1 MRRAL
6 LVGIFVGLATV
17 VGAVQLAGAGVV
29 ERIPITDSIRA
40 GRDLP
45 PGLVIELSS
54 PDEYNR
60 ATFAGSEGSWS
71 GPRYQARNDP
81 AVSGPTKIDW
91 RASFDDFA
99 TSQPEVI
106 VARHVRQPSWRRD
119 QRGGISITRVVG
131 KRVIGTILA
140 EYSLLNP
147 GGNDARFEAV
157 LAFPLAQNLHAV
169 VHMDLVEPG
178 SDDFVVKGS
187 ISASTWHRGQVLL
200 ALSRIRLRGN
210 LAPKI
215 VAARAVNKGRSVRG
229 KVVDRFLAPVVGAP
243 IALERKQGGS
253 WVRVA
258 RAKTSDRGF
267 YTLSPGRRGAYRVT
281 VNMAGFKAE
290 SRALLAGR
298 GRR

>member
-6 LVGIFVGLATV
+6 LVGIFSGLAAV

-29 ERIPITDSIRA
+29 ERIPITDSIRT

-45 PGLVIELSS
+45 PGLVIELPS
-54 PDEYNR
+54 PDEYTR
-60 ATFAGSEGSWS
+60 ATFAGSEGSWT

-81 AVSGPTKIDW
+81 AVGGATKIDW
-91 RASFDDFA
+91 HLSFD
-99 TSQPEVI
+99 TTTTTNTEQI
-106 VARHVRQPSWRRD
+106 VVRNLRQPTWRRD
-119 QRGGISITRVVG
+119 QRGGLSITRVVG
-131 KRVIGTILA
+131 TRVIGTILA
-140 EYSLLNP
+140 EYYLLNP
-147 GGNDARFEAV
+147 GGNDARFEGV
-157 LAFPLAQNLHAV
+157 LAFPLDQNLHAV
-169 VHMDLVEPG
+169 VHLDLVEPE
-178 SDDFVVKGS
+178 SEDFVVKGS
-187 ISASTWHRGQVLL
+187 ISASTWHRGQALL

-215 VAARAVNKGRSVRG
+215 VAARVVDRGRSVRG
-229 KVVDRFLAPVVGAP
+229 KVVDRFLSPVVGAP
-243 IALERKQGGS
+243 IALERQQGGR

-258 RAKTSDRGF
+258 RGKTSNRGF
-267 YTLSPGRRGAYRVT
+267 YTLRPGRRGAYRVT

>member
-6 LVGIFVGLATV
+6 LVGIFSGLAAV
-17 VGAVQLAGAGVV
+17 AGAVQLAGAGVV
-29 ERIPITDSIRA
+29 ERIPITDSIRT

-45 PGLVIELSS
+45 PGLVIELAS
-54 PDEYNR
+54 PVEYNR
-60 ATFAGSEGSWS
+60 GTFTGSEGSWI
-71 GPRYQARNDP
+71 GPRYQARSDP
-81 AVSGPTKIDW
+81 AVGGATKIDL
-91 RASFDDFA
+91 RVSFDDFA

-106 VARHVRQPSWRRD
+106 VARHVRQPTWRRD

-140 EYSLLNP
+140 EYTLLNP

-169 VHMDLVEPG
+169 VHLDLAEPD

-187 ISASTWHRGQVLL
+187 ISASTWHRGQALL

-215 VAARAVNKGRSVRG
+215 VAARTANGGRSVRG

-243 IALERKQGGS
+243 IALERKRGGS

-267 YTLSPGRRGAYRVT
+267 YTLRPGRRGAYRVT

>member
-1 MRRAL
+1 M
-6 LVGIFVGLATV
+6 
-17 VGAVQLAGAGVV
+17 
-29 ERIPITDSIRA
+29 
-40 GRDLP
+40 
-45 PGLVIELSS
+45 IELAS

-60 ATFAGSEGSWS
+60 GTFTGSEGSWT
-71 GPRYQARNDP
+71 GPVYQAKSDP
-81 AVSGPTKIDW
+81 AVGGPTKIDW
-91 RASFDDFA
+91 RVSFDDFA

-140 EYSLLNP
+140 EYTLLNP

-157 LAFPLAQNLHAV
+157 LAFPLEQNLHAV
-169 VHMDLVEPG
+169 VHLDLIEPG
-178 SDDFVVKGS
+178 SDDFWVKQS
-187 ISASTWHRGQVLL
+187 ISASTWHRGQALL

-215 VAARAVNKGRSVRG
+215 VAARTVDRGRSVRG

-253 WVRVA
+253 WARVA

-267 YTLSPGRRGAYRVT
+267 YTLKPGRRGAYRVT

>member
-6 LVGIFVGLATV
+6 IVGIFAGLAAV
-17 VGAVQLAGAGVV
+17 VGAIQLASAGVV
-29 ERIPITDSIRA
+29 ERIPVTDSIRA

-45 PGLVIELSS
+45 PGLVIELAS
-54 PDEYNR
+54 PEEYNR
-60 ATFAGSEGSWS
+60 ATFTGSEGSWI

-81 AVSGPTKIDW
+81 AAGGPTRIDW
-91 RASFDDFA
+91 RFSFDDFA
-99 TSQPEVI
+99 TSQPEVV
-106 VARHVRQPSWRRD
+106 VARHVRQPGWRRD

-140 EYSLLNP
+140 EYTLLNP

-169 VHMDLVEPG
+169 VHMDLAEPA

-187 ISASTWHRGQVLL
+187 ISASTWHRGQALL

-215 VAARAVNKGRSVRG
+215 VAARSVDRGRSVRG

-243 IALERKQGGS
+243 IALERKQGGR
-253 WVRVA
+253 WVRVT

>member
-6 LVGIFVGLATV
+6 LVGIFAGLAAV

-29 ERIPITDSIRA
+29 ERIRITDSIRT

-54 PDEYNR
+54 PDEYTR
-60 ATFAGSEGSWS
+60 GAFAGSEGSWI
-71 GPRYQARNDP
+71 GPRYQARSDP
-81 AVSGPTKIDW
+81 AVGGATRIDW
-91 RASFDDFA
+91 RLSFDDFV
-99 TSQPEVI
+99 TTRPEQI
-106 VARHVRQPSWRRD
+106 VARHVRQPTWRRD

-140 EYSLLNP
+140 EYTLLNP

-157 LAFPLAQNLHAV
+157 LAFQLEQNLHAV
-169 VHMDLVEPG
+169 VHLDLLEPE
-178 SDDFVVKGS
+178 SDNFIVKQLV
-187 ISASTWHRGQVLL
+187 SASAWNRGQALL

-215 VAARAVNKGRSVRG
+215 VSTRSVDRGRSLRG

-243 IALERKQGGS
+243 IALERQLGGR
-253 WVRVA
+253 WVRIA
-258 RAKTSDRGF
+258 RGKTSDRGF
-267 YTLSPGRRGAYRVT
+267 YTLKPGRRGAYRVT
-281 VNMAGFKAE
+281 VNMAGYKAE
-290 SRALLAGR
+290 SRPVLAGR
-298 GRR
+298 RRR

>member
-6 LVGIFVGLATV
+6 LVGIFAGLAAV
-17 VGAVQLAGAGVV
+17 VGAVQLARAEVV
-29 ERIPITDSIRA
+29 ERIPITDSIRT
-40 GRDLP
+40 GRGLP
-45 PGLVIELSS
+45 PGLVIELQS
-54 PDEYNR
+54 PAEYNR
-60 ATFAGSEGSWS
+60 GTFAGSEGSWT

-81 AVSGPTKIDW
+81 AVGGPTKIDW
-91 RASFDDFA
+91 RVSFDDFV
-99 TSQPEVI
+99 TTRPEQV
-106 VARHVRQPSWRRD
+106 VARHVRQSSWRRD

-157 LAFPLAQNLHAV
+157 LAFQLEQNLHAV
-169 VHMDLVEPG
+169 VHLDLVEPE
-178 SDDFVVKGS
+178 SDDYVVKQS
-187 ISASTWHRGQVLL
+187 ISASTWHRGQALL

-215 VAARAVNKGRSVRG
+215 VAARAVDRGRSVRG

-243 IALERKQGGS
+243 IALERQQGGR

-267 YTLSPGRRGAYRVT
+267 YTLRPGRRGAYRVT

>member
-6 LVGIFVGLATV
+6 LVGIFAGLAAV
-17 VGAVQLAGAGVV
+17 VGAVQLAGAAVV
-29 ERIPITDSIRA
+29 ERILITDSIRT
-40 GRDLP
+40 GRGLP
-45 PGLVIELSS
+45 PGLVIELAS
-54 PDEYNR
+54 PEEYNR
-60 ATFAGSEGSWS
+60 GTLAGSEGSWS
-71 GPRYQARNDP
+71 GPRYQARSDP

-91 RASFDDFA
+91 RVSFDDFV
-99 TSQPEVI
+99 TTQPEVI
-106 VARHVRQPSWRRD
+106 VARHVRQPTWRRD

-131 KRVIGTILA
+131 RRVIGTILA
-140 EYSLLNP
+140 EYTLLNP

-157 LAFPLAQNLHAV
+157 LAFQLEQNLHAV
-169 VHMDLVEPG
+169 VHLDLVEPA
-178 SDDFVVKGS
+178 SDDYVVKQS
-187 ISASTWHRGQVLL
+187 ISASTWHRGQALL

-215 VAARAVNKGRSVRG
+215 VAARTVDRGRSVRG

-243 IALERKQGGS
+243 IALERKRGGS

-258 RAKTSDRGF
+258 RTKTSDRGF
-267 YTLSPGRRGAYRVT
+267 YTLRPGRRGAYRVT

-298 GRR
+298 GR

>member
-6 LVGIFVGLATV
+6 LVGIFSGLAAA

-29 ERIPITDSIRA
+29 ERIPVTDSVRT

-45 PGLVIELSS
+45 PGLMIELAS

-60 ATFAGSEGSWS
+60 GAFTGSEGSWI
-71 GPRYQARNDP
+71 GPRYQARSNP
-81 AVSGPTKIDW
+81 AVGGPTRIDW
-91 RASFDDFA
+91 RFSFDDFA

-106 VARHVRQPSWRRD
+106 VARHVRQPGWRRD

-131 KRVIGTILA
+131 RRVIGTILS
-140 EYSLLNP
+140 EYTLLSP

-157 LAFPLAQNLHAV
+157 LAFQLAENLHAV
-169 VHMDLVEPG
+169 VHLDLVEPA
-178 SDDFVVKGS
+178 SDDFVVKQS
-187 ISASTWHRGQVLL
+187 ISASTWHRGQALL

-215 VAARAVNKGRSVRG
+215 VAARSVDRGRSVRG

-243 IALERKQGGS
+243 VALERQQGGR

-267 YTLSPGRRGAYRVT
+267 YRLRPGRRGAYRVT

>member
-6 LVGIFVGLATV
+6 IVGIFAGLAAV
-17 VGAVQLAGAGVV
+17 VGAVQLASAEVV
-29 ERIPITDSIRA
+29 ERIPITDSIR
-40 GRDLP
+40 GNRDLP
-45 PGLVIELSS
+45 PGLVIELAS
-54 PDEYNR
+54 PEEYNR
-60 ATFAGSEGSWS
+60 GTFTGSEGSWI
-71 GPRYQARNDP
+71 GPRFQARSDP
-81 AVSGPTKIDW
+81 AVGGPTKIDW
-91 RASFDDFA
+91 RLSFDDFA

-106 VARHVRQPSWRRD
+106 VARHVRQPTWRRD

-140 EYSLLNP
+140 EYTLLNP
-147 GGNDARFEAV
+147 GGSDARFEAV

-187 ISASTWHRGQVLL
+187 ISASTWHRGQALL

-215 VAARAVNKGRSVRG
+215 VAARSVDRGRSVRG
-229 KVVDRFLAPVVGAP
+229 KVVDRYLSPVVGAP
-243 IALERKQGGS
+243 IALERKQGS
-253 WVRVA
+253 RWVRVA

-290 SRALLAGR
+290 SRSLLAGR